1 MNIEQAFEIA
11 QAVLLSI
18 GGASVILFM
27 LSNWLGKV
35 WANRMMVNDRAKH
48 ASDLAELSSKL
59 KKEADYNNHL
69 LMQKI
74 ALYKEVANPV
84 IELIVKAQHE
94 PLTPS
99 DLQAFDKDR
108 LSTTALLS
116 MFAPSPVFNEY
127 NNMIDYIYDAVE
139 EKQQWGFDIFRGKA
153 LIFLSEVRRDIG
165 LYDDNVFY
173 SGTR

>member
-11 QAVLLSI
+11 QAVLLSV
-18 GGASVILFM
+18 GGASIILFM

-35 WANRMMVNDRAKH
+35 WANRMMVNERAKH
-48 ASDLAELSSKL
+48 ASDLAELTSKL
-59 KKEADYNNHL
+59 KKEAEHNNHL

-74 ALYKEVANPV
+74 ALYKEAANPV

-94 PLTPS
+94 PLTLS

-108 LSTTALLS
+108 LSTTALLA
-116 MFAPSPVFNEY
+116 MFAPSNVFNEY
-127 NNMIDYIYDAVE
+127 NNMIDYIYDSVE
-139 EKQQWGFDIFRGKA
+139 EKQPWSFDIFRGKA

-165 LYDDNVFY
+165 LYNDNLSY